1 MKYFILIGLF
11 FISFGLK
18 AQKIYDKEA
27 EALLERISEKIKAN
41 RQVEAQF
48 TFSIDYP
55 GAEKDVKKG
64 ELNQNADSYHVSI
77 GDNEIISSS
86 EGFYLVDKISKSV
99 QINDP
104 LKENSTDLY
113 NPISLMEKYDS
124 GEFEYAIT
132 GEDKIN
138 DNRCYLVEFKPVD
151 RYSELSKIRIAI
163 SMNDELPVY
172 IKIFNKDA
180 SRVEI
185 EISELMLILEKGS
198 EIDFDKL
205 NYTEYIIEDLRID

>member
-132 GEDKIN
+132 GEDKI
-138 DNRCYLVEFKPVD
+138 DDKRCYLVEFKPVD